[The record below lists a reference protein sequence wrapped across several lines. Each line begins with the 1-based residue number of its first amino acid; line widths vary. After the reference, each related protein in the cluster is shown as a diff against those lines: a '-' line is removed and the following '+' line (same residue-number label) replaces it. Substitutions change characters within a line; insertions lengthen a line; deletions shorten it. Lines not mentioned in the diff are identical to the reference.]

1 MQYYYPTFA
10 DGSFKTMINYLRPS
24 DKMNFD
30 ENDLPE
36 VNEDLNWRIDWKSQP
51 NFLLSFIS
59 PSVSQNENKTL

>member
-36 VNEDLNWRIDWKSQP
+36 VNEDLNWRID
-51 NFLLSFIS
+51 
-59 PSVSQNENKTL
+59 